1 MNYLVGHILASKD
14 GLWGIP
20 ETARGHGN
28 RKKKIYIYIYS
39 TYNTLSNVLKLVTRA
54 FQYACVC

>member
-1 MNYLVGHILASKD
+1 MASKD

-28 RKKKIYIYIYS
+28 RKKKIYIYIS
-39 TYNTLSNVLKLVTRA
+39 TQLITLLVLFSNWLPGHFSMLVFVRTTD
-54 FQYACVC
+54 FV